1 MLAARLVFALALV
14 AGTAR
19 AAPPGLATYTDTK
32 NGFAIDY
39 PSDWK
44 VNPNWVDKGYGFFQG
59 DTDDVHPGIAFTPSG
74 DIAPGT
80 TLQSD
85 QLVFAIETPRTGA
98 KCVASD
104 FLVDPP
110 PDYFTNVH
118 VDKPDVVDTVAQ
130 AGDQYIIEHIV
141 IVARQT
147 PCLAVHYVIVSARA
161 GGKPYDR
168 DGLIAALN
176 RITGTLR
183 PAK

>member
-1 MLAARLVFALALV
+1 MLARSAFALLLA
-14 AGTAR
+14 AGAAS
-19 AAPPGLATYTDTK
+19 AAPPGLATYTDAK

-59 DTDDVHPGIAFTPSG
+59 DTDDVHPGIAFTPTS

-85 QLVFAIETPRTGA
+85 QLVLAIETPRPGA
-98 KCVASD
+98 KCVAGS
-104 FLVDPP
+104 FLLDPP
-110 PDYFTNVH
+110 PDYFTNVR
-118 VDKPDVVDTVAQ
+118 VDKPDLVDTVAQ

-141 IVARQT
+141 ILARPS
-147 PCLAVHYVIVSARA
+147 PCLAVHYVIVSAR
-161 GGKPYDR
+161 GGAKPVDR

-176 RITGTLR
+176 KITGTLR
-183 PAK
+183 PVK